1 MVSGTLYTYPDNFR
15 AQKAEIA
22 AKYSGA
28 KLTVSKDFKFG
39 ETNKSAEFLKK
50 FPLGKV
56 PAFEGSDGLLLTESN
71 AIAYYVANDE
81 LRGGADQAARAQV
94 VQWMAMADSDILPAA
109 CTWVF
114 PTMGIMQFNKN
125 ATERAKEDIKAAL
138 KALND
143 HLLSRTFLVGERLTL
158 ADIAVAC
165 TLLSLYKQVLEPSL
179 RADFGN
185 VTRWFTT
192 VVNQP
197 HCKAVLG
204 ATTLCTKEAQFDAKK
219 FAEFSG
225 KGDNKK
231 AKEAK
236 PKAEPAKKKEP
247 EKKKEAK
254 KEEEEDD
261 GMPAEPKAKDPL
273 AALPKGTFDLEEWK
287 RFYSNN
293 DEEDSVKWFWEH
305 YDPSCYSIWKS
316 DYKFNSELSMV
327 FMSCNLV
334 GGMFQRLEKM
344 KKNAFASA
352 ILFGENNNSTIS
364 GIWVW
369 KGQELAFDLCED
381 WAIDSGSYT
390 WTKLDHTKEETK
402 KLVNQY
408 WKWEGEDEGGRKFNQ
423 GKILK

>member
-1 MVSGTLYTYPDNFR
+1 MGFFSGATAASMVGGTLFTYPDNFR

-56 PAFEGSDGLLLTESN
+56 PAFEGSDGTLLTESN
-71 AIAYYVANDE
+71 AIAYYVANEE
-81 LRGGADQAARAQV
+81 LRGGSDAAARSQV
-94 VQWMAMADSDILPAA
+94 VQWMSMADSDILPAA

-125 ATERAKEDIKAAL
+125 ATERAKEDIKGVL

-143 HLLSRTFLVGERLTL
+143 HLLAKTFLVGERISL

-165 TLLSLYKQVLEPSL
+165 TLLSLYKQVMDPAF
-179 RADFGN
+179 RGAFGN
-185 VTRWFTT
+185 VNRWFTT

-197 HCKAVLG
+197 NAKAVLG
-204 ATTLCTKEAQFDAKK
+204 EVVLCTKEAQFDAK
-219 FAEFSG
+219 E
-225 KGDNKK
+225 
-231 AKEAK
+231 
-236 PKAEPAKKKEP
+236 
-247 EKKKEAK
+247 
-254 KEEEEDD
+254 
-261 GMPAEPKAKDPL
+261 EPKAKDPL

-293 DEEDSVKWFWEH
+293 DEDDSIKWFWEH
-305 YDPSCYSIWKS
+305 FDAEHYSIWRS
-316 DYKFNSELSMV
+316 DYKFNSELTMV

-352 ILFGENNNSTIS
+352 ILF
-364 GIWVW
+364 
-369 KGQELAFDLCED
+369 
-381 WAIDSGSYT
+381 
-390 WTKLDHTKEETK
+390 
-402 KLVNQY
+402 
-408 WKWEGEDEGGRKFNQ
+408 
-423 GKILK
+423 